1 MRTTWRLLLHEEYF
15 IMLLVEAQQ
24 SDVLSSLH
32 RRAPL
37 LLISHDWSAGL
48 IQCIADSPDI

>member
-24 SDVLSSLH
+24 SEVSYAFHMQSLS
-32 RRAPL
+32 
-37 LLISHDWSAGL
+37 LISHD
-48 IQCIADSPDI
+48 